1 MVPSRKLG
9 IVILANRGNLYP
21 NEVGRRILI
30 EIAGAERVERDG
42 RLRRPA
48 RHERLKV
55 RGAARDAR
63 LQMVRVLIHSYSV
76 GS

>member
-30 EIAGAERVERDG
+30 EIAGAERVEHDG

-55 RGAARDAR
+55 RRAARDAR
-63 LQMVRVLIHSYSV
+63 LQVVRVLIHSHSV